1 MVSQAWKNSSQQESG
16 SRGPGQRGKSFA
28 FKSASVGTF
37 TSVSSKKIRHNTL
50 EIRPL
55 TVPLSSPTGKKT
67 ESSAAKFFPSLLL
80 PINFFP
86 VCIFKNDHGRP
97 LLAFC

>member
-1 MVSQAWKNSSQQESG
+1 MVSQAWKNSRQRESG

-37 TSVSSKKIRHNTL
+37 TSVSPKKMRHNTL

-55 TVPLSSPTGKKT
+55 TVPLSSPTGKKDRIF
-67 ESSAAKFFPSLLL
+67 SRKVLSFSVAANQFLSRLS
-80 PINFFP
+80 I
-86 VCIFKNDHGRP
+86 
-97 LLAFC
+97 